1 MLIVMLPVIR
11 MVDGKLALFKS
22 ASVVCAGTK
31 AGTSLHGSSNAVPRV
46 KLPEKGEALSI
57 IVLPA
62 SGKA

>member
-1 MLIVMLPVIR
+1 